1 MREQKEMFLT
11 EYEQLQQGQSVHK
24 NSTLSPLQLYISD
37 ELIRVSGRLC
47 NSYLPLHSKHQVITD
62 KTQVNS
68 LHTSMKEISIVA
80 EN

>member
-1 MREQKEMFLT
+1 MCEQKEMFLS
-11 EYEQLQQGQSVHK
+11 EYKQLQQGQSVNK
-24 NSTLSPLQLYISD
+24 NSKLLPLQPYISD

-47 NSYLPLHSKHQVITD
+47 NSYLPFHSKHQVITD

-68 LHTSMKEISIVA
+68 LHTPMKGISIVA